1 MTVLKPIVAVAAA
14 LVLVSGAAT
23 AQEACGPL
31 DMGQGVISYNAGDYE
46 TALTLLRPCAE
57 QGYAIAQSNLGYMY
71 DNGHGVAQ
79 DYTKAVF
86 WYGLAAGQGDT
97 FAQYSLG
104 LYYGGGGGVPQD
116 NVLAYMW
123 LSIAAANG
131 QDGADQDRGFVAGF
145 MTADQIAEAERL
157 ADEWLESHQ
166 Q

>member
-1 MTVLKPIVAVAAA
+1 MTVLKRLVAAVAA
-14 LVLVSGAAT
+14 LVVLSGTTT

-31 DMGQGVISYNAGDYE
+31 NVSQGVIAYNAGDYE
-46 TALTLLRPCAE
+46 TALALLRPCAE

-71 DNGHGVAQ
+71 DNGYGVAQ
-79 DYTKAVF
+79 DYTNAVF
-86 WYGLAAGQGDT
+86 WYGLAAAQGDT

-131 QDGADQDRGFVAGF
+131 QAGADQDRGFVAGF

-157 ADEWLESHQ
+157 AVDWLESHQ
-166 Q
+166 P